1 MSSALHHQHVQH
13 NWIKSPWCN
22 KLYFACVLGD
32 NSDHLQPVCNR
43 IHLCEKIKNLLLPQ
57 RFFHEQQEL
66 FQIDSCGIMKT
77 ISIYNYCFQFSAM
90 KFKQP
95 TSLSGS
101 RSYSH
106 ITTFTVACHNANVTT
121 LPNSHKHTL
130 ASNNK
135 TKSSLQFS
143 SLVVTWVCIHANMNH
158 YWQLCAEDVSI
169 TFSTQDSLYSRM

>member
-1 MSSALHHQHVQH
+1 
-13 NWIKSPWCN
+13 
-22 KLYFACVLGD
+22 VLGD

-77 ISIYNYCFQFSAM
+77 ISIYNYCFKFSAI

-106 ITTFTVACHNANVTT
+106 ITTFTVTRHNANVTT
-121 LPNSHKHTL
+121 LPKSHKHTL

-135 TKSSLQFS
+135 TKSSAILIISGNMSVHTCKHESLLAIVCRGCEHHLLHPRFLVLQNVGMLHS
-143 SLVVTWVCIHANMNH
+143 GD
-158 YWQLCAEDVSI
+158 Q
-169 TFSTQDSLYSRM
+169 